1 MSVLLVSAA
10 LLLVSFFSCGEK
22 PTEQAVVKTAEENP
36 FLNPYNTPFDVP
48 PFDKIKVAHYV
59 PAFKK
64 GMEQQ
69 QKEIEEIVNNTEAP
83 TFANTV
89 AALDRSGALWKSVE
103 LFYKVMKAADAN
115 EAFNKMAAE
124 MEPLIAKIK
133 DDIRL
138 NDQLFQRIKTVYQ
151 QKDQLNLSEEQGR
164 LLEKFYKEEFVL
176 NGANLSP
183 EDKARLRKINEELA
197 LLKLKFGSNV
207 QAEEERFQMVIEK
220 KEDLEG
226 LPQWVID
233 AAAETAAEAGHKGK
247 WVFTTHKPSMIPF
260 LQFSAR
266 RELREKIFKAY
277 TTRGDH
283 NDHLD
288 NKAILIKIVAL
299 RIQKAKLM
307 GYKNFGQYRL
317 EKNMAKNPEDVYNLL
332 MKVWTPALAVAK
344 QEAEQLQE
352 LIHKQGKKFKL
363 KPWDW
368 WYYAEKL
375 RNIKYAL
382 DDEIVRPYFKL
393 ENVRD
398 GAFYVANKLWGLTFI
413 ERTDIPK
420 YHPDVQVFEVQEADG
435 SHVGI
440 LYTDYY
446 PRAGKKNG
454 AWMNSFRKQE
464 KKDGRNI
471 SAVITNNGNFPKP
484 AGDTPSTLNFDQA
497 KTLFHEFG
505 HALHGLLSD
514 CTYHKVSGTSV
525 ARDFVELPSQIMENW
540 ALEPEVLKVYARH
553 YKTGDVIPQELVD
566 KIKKAD
572 FFNKGF
578 ETVEFLAAAFLD
590 MDWHTLEQLE
600 DPAAFDVEK
609 FDTRSMNKIGLIPE
623 IVVRYRSPYFN
634 HIFRGEYPAGYY
646 SYIWAEVL
654 DADAFEA
661 FKETSLFDRKTAQA
675 FRKNILAKGGTA
687 DPMVLYKRFRGAEPK
702 IEPLLVRRGL
712 K

>member
-1 MSVLLVSAA
+1 MRQKKTKPSKNHLLSVLLVSAA
-10 LLLVSFFSCGEK
+10 LLLVSLFSCGEK
-22 PTEQAVVKTAEENP
+22 PTEQVVVKTAEENP
-36 FLNPYNTPFDVP
+36 FLNPYNTSFDVP
-48 PFDKIKVAHYV
+48 PFDKIKVEHYL

-103 LFYKVMKAADAN
+103 LFYKVMKSADAN
-115 EAFNKMAAE
+115 EAFQKMARE
-124 MEPLIAKIK
+124 IEPLIAKIK

-138 NDQLFQRIKTVYQ
+138 NDKLFRRIKAVYQ
-151 QKDQLNLSEEQGR
+151 QKDQLNLSEEQAG
-164 LLEKFYKEEFVL
+164 LLQKFYKEEFVL
-176 NGANLSP
+176 NGANLNP
-183 EDKARLRKINEELA
+183 EDKAKLRKINEELA
-197 LLKLKFGSNV
+197 LLKLKFGNNV
-207 QAEEERFQMVIEK
+207 QAEEDRFQMVIEK

-233 AAAETAAEAGHKGK
+233 AAVETAAEAGHKGK
-247 WVFTTHKPSMIPF
+247 WVFTTRKPSMIPF
-260 LQFSAR
+260 LKFSAK

-283 NDHLD
+283 NDQLD
-288 NKAILIKIVAL
+288 NKAILIKIAGL
-299 RIQKAKLM
+299 RIQKAKLL
-307 GYKNFGQYRL
+307 GFGNYAQYRL
-317 EKNMAKNPEDVYNLL
+317 EKNMAKKPENVYNLL
-332 MKVWTPALAVAK
+332 MKLWKPALAMAK
-344 QEAEQLQE
+344 QEAKQLQE
-352 LIHKQGKKFKL
+352 LINKQGGKFKL
-363 KPWDW
+363 QPWDW

-393 ENVRD
+393 ENVID
-398 GAFYVANKLWGLTFI
+398 GAFYAANKLWGLKFI
-413 ERTDIPK
+413 ERTDIPR
-420 YHPDVQVFEVQEADG
+420 YHPDVRVFEVQEADG

-440 LYTDYY
+440 LYTDFY

-464 KKDGRNI
+464 RKDGKNI
-471 SAVITNNGNFPKP
+471 SPVITNNGNFPKP

-514 CTYHKVSGTSV
+514 CTYRKVSGTSV

-540 ALEPEVLKVYARH
+540 ALDPEMLKIYAKH
-553 YKTGDVIPQELVD
+553 YKTGEVIPQELVD

-572 FFNKGF
+572 LFNKGF

-600 DPAAFDVEK
+600 DPATFDVEK
-609 FDTRSMNKIGLIPE
+609 FDTQSMNKIGLIPE
-623 IVVRYRSPYFN
+623 IVVRYRSTYFG
-634 HIFRGEYPAGYY
+634 HIFRGPG
-646 SYIWAEVL
+646 
-654 DADAFEA
+654 
-661 FKETSLFDRKTAQA
+661 
-675 FRKNILAKGGTA
+675 
-687 DPMVLYKRFRGAEPK
+687 
-702 IEPLLVRRGL
+702 RRCF
-712 K
+712 